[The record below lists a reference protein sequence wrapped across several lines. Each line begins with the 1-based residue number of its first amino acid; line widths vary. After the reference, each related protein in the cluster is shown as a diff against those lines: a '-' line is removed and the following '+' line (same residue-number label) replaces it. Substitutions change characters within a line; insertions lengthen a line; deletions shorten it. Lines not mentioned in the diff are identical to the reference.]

1 MRTAHYLPSLAL
13 AALLLSSC
21 SPDSTTKPA
30 DTAATAVAAPA
41 FTAADAQQIRTVLS
55 TQAAAWNRGD
65 LPAYMQGYWQ
75 SDSLLFIGKSG
86 PQHGW
91 QRTLTNYQ
99 RSYPDAAAM
108 GQLDFSQL
116 RINPIDAEAAHVVG
130 RWHLA
135 RPQKGDLQGW
145 FTLLFRKI
153 DGRWVIVA
161 DHSS

>member
-1 MRTAHYLPSLAL
+1 MRPYLLALTALSLA
-13 AALLLSSC
+13 AC
-21 SPDSTTKPA
+21 STDPKSQSETV
-30 DTAATAVAAPA
+30 ATAVVPAAAAAFAPA
-41 FTAADAQQIRTVLS
+41 DELQIRTTLT

-65 LPAYMQGYWQ
+65 LPAYMEGYWQ
-75 SDSLLFIGKSG
+75 SDSLLFIGKNG

-91 QRTLTNYQ
+91 QRTLANYQ

-116 RINPIDAEAAHVVG
+116 RVSPLGPEAAHVVG
-130 RWHLA
+130 HWHLA

>member
-1 MRTAHYLPSLAL
+1 MLL
-13 AALLLSSC
+13 AAC
-21 SPDSTTKPA
+21 SPDQSSVPTTPPA
-30 DTAATAVAAPA
+30 AAYS
-41 FTAADAQQIRTVLS
+41 AADEQQIRAVLA

-65 LPAYMQGYWQ
+65 IPAYMQGYWQ
-75 SDSLLFIGKSG
+75 SDSLLFIGKNG
-86 PQHGW
+86 PQRGW
-91 QRTLTNYQ
+91 QRTLANYR

-108 GQLDFSQL
+108 GQLDFAQL
-116 RINPIDAEAAHVVG
+116 RIRPLSPDAAHVTG

-145 FTLLFRKI
+145 FTLVFRKL

>member
-1 MRTAHYLPSLAL
+1 MRPYILAL
-13 AALLLSSC
+13 LAGFGLAAC
-21 SPDSTTKPA
+21 STDHKPPPE
-30 DTAATAVAAPA
+30 TAAPA
-41 FTAADAQQIRTVLS
+41 ATPAATFAPADELQIRTILT

-65 LPAYMQGYWQ
+65 LPAYMEGYWQ
-75 SDSLLFIGKSG
+75 SDSLLFIGKNG

-91 QRTLTNYQ
+91 QRTLDNYQ

-116 RINPIDAEAAHVVG
+116 RVSPLSADAAHVVG

-145 FTLLFRKI
+145 FTLLFRKV

>member
-1 MRTAHYLPSLAL
+1 MYVLAL
-13 AALLLSSC
+13 AAC
-21 SPDSTTKPA
+21 SLAACSASPKRPAEPTT
-30 DTAATAVAAPA
+30 AAPA
-41 FTAADAQQIRTVLS
+41 AASFSAADERQIRQVLG

-65 LPAYMQGYWQ
+65 LPGYMQGYWQ
-75 SDSLLFIGKSG
+75 SDSLLFIGKNG

-116 RINPIDAEAAHVVG
+116 RINPVGAEAAHVVG

-153 DGRWVIVA
+153 EGRWVIVA

>member
-1 MRTAHYLPSLAL
+1 MRPYLFAL
-13 AALLLSSC
+13 AALSLSAC
-21 SPDSTTKPA
+21 STDPKPQSEA
-30 DTAATAVAAPA
+30 AAPA
-41 FTAADAQQIRTVLS
+41 AAPAATFTPADELQIRTILT

-65 LPAYMQGYWQ
+65 LPAYMEGYWQ
-75 SDSLLFIGKSG
+75 SDSLLFIGKNG

-91 QRTLTNYQ
+91 QRTLSNYQ

-116 RINPIDAEAAHVVG
+116 RVSPLSADAAHIVG
-130 RWHLA
+130 HWHLA

-145 FTLLFRKI
+145 FTLIFRKI
-153 DGRWVIVA
+153 DGKWVIVA